1 MSRQFKNGTAFPSEG
16 FVQQAIEAYFTHLGY
31 SLHTDTDVDLICTA
45 SDGRASWH
53 IEAKG
58 KTQQVGLDFRT
69 CLGQLLQ
76 RMHLPHAKHGVAV
89 PDIDVYHRQ
98 IAKVSPWVI
107 AALGLHWLLVDA
119 AGSVTIIVPDRD
131 RQLPPGQA
139 ARSPRTEREFDE
151 GATAAVVE
159 SSLRGV
165 D

>member
-16 FVQQAIEAYFTHLGY
+16 FVQQAIEAYFAHLGY

-45 SDGRASWH
+45 PDGRPPWH

-76 RMHLPHAKHGVAV
+76 RMHLPHAQHGVAV

-98 IAKVSPWVI
+98 IAKVRPWVV
-107 AALGLHWLLVDA
+107 ATLGLHWLLVDA
-119 AGSVTIIVPDRD
+119 AGNVTIVAPDHE
-131 RQLPPGQA
+131 RQLPQCRA
-139 ARSPRTEREFDE
+139 ARFASTVPEFDE
-151 GATAAVVE
+151 DAIVPVALSRE
-159 SSLRGV
+159 SRC
-165 D
+165 